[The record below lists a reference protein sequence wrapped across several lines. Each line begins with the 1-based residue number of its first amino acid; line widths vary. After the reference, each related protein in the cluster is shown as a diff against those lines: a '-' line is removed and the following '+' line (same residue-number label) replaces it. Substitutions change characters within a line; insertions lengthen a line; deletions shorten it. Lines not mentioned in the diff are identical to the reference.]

1 MNNYSRIDDYV
12 LKLVEESTPE
22 KTMWNLE
29 KIREGKKGTWNY
41 IDGCM
46 LTALMEMTRITGDP
60 RYASFA
66 ESVADY
72 YVQPDGSILTLDSDK
87 ANLDDINEG
96 RVLFELFEKT
106 GKEKYR
112 LAAANLYRQLEAQP
126 RTKEGNFW
134 HKAIYPNQVWLDGIY
149 MAQPFR
155 ALYEKHFGN
164 GDYSDIVR
172 QIRTVHERM
181 LCAETGLYF
190 HGYDASKT
198 AFWAD
203 PQTGCSKN
211 FWLRSLGWFAVALA
225 DLTEIL
231 PEGEEKNEL
240 SEIFADLMKAMR
252 GYADGETGMYWQVPD
267 QPSREGNYLET
278 SGSAMMAYAML
289 KGSRLGILS
298 EDYAVAGEKTFRGI
312 MDRYL
317 TFTDTGIDL
326 GGICLVAGLGP
337 ENNRRRDG
345 SYEYYISEPVV
356 ENDAKGVAP
365 FILAYTEIKRRQ
377 SAEHS

>member
-1 MNNYSRIDDYV
+1 MNNYTRIDDYV
-12 LKLVEESTPE
+12 LQLVETSTPE
-22 KTMWNLE
+22 RTMWNLE
-29 KIREGKKGTWNY
+29 KLREGKKGTWNY

-46 LTALMEMTRITGDP
+46 LTALMEMTRITHDE
-60 RYASFA
+60 RYAAFA
-66 ESVADY
+66 ETVADY
-72 YVQPDGSILTLDSDK
+72 YVQDDGTILTLDPEK

-96 RVLFELFEKT
+96 RVLFELHEKT

-112 LAAANLYRQLEAQP
+112 LAAERLYRQLEEQP
-126 RTKEGNFW
+126 RTYEGNFW

-155 ALYEKHFGN
+155 ALYEKYFGN
-164 GDYSDIVR
+164 SDYSDIVK

-181 LCAETGLYF
+181 LSKEKGLYF

-203 PQTGCSKN
+203 PETGCSKN

-225 DLTEIL
+225 DLCEII
-231 PEGEEKNEL
+231 PEGSDRDEL
-240 SEIFADLMKAMR
+240 TAIFADLMKAMR
-252 GYADGETGMYWQVPD
+252 NYMDEETGMYWQVPD
-267 QPSREGNYLET
+267 QPGREGNYLET

-298 EDYAVAGEKTFRGI
+298 EDFAEAGEKTFNGI

-345 SYEYYISEPVV
+345 SYEYYISEPIV

-365 FILAYTEIKRRQ
+365 FILAYTEIKHKKAQ
-377 SAEHS
+377 

>member
-1 MNNYSRIDDYV
+1 MTDYGKIDAYI
-12 LKLVEESTPE
+12 LRLVKESTPE

-46 LTALMEMTRITGDP
+46 LTALMEISGITGDP
-60 RYASFA
+60 LYASFA
-66 ESVADY
+66 ETVADY
-72 YVQPDGSILTLDSDK
+72 YVQEDGSILTLEPDK

-96 RVLFELFEKT
+96 RVLFELYEKT

-112 LAAANLYRQLEAQP
+112 LAADTLRKQLAAQP
-126 RTKEGNFW
+126 RTDEGNFW

-149 MAQPFR
+149 MAQPFY
-155 ALYEKHFGN
+155 ALYEKNFGKK
-164 GDYSDIVR
+164 DYSDTVNQILNVR
-172 QIRTVHERM
+172 RRM
-181 LCAETGLYF
+181 YSEEKGLYF
-190 HGYDASKT
+190 HGYDASRK

-203 PQTGCSKN
+203 PETGCSKN

-225 DLTEIL
+225 DLCGIL
-231 PEGEEKNEL
+231 PEGSERDSLIAVFTEL
-240 SEIFADLMKAMR
+240 MGNMR
-252 GYADGETGMYWQVPD
+252 RYADEETGMYWQVPD
-267 QPSREGNYLET
+267 QPGREGNYLET
-278 SGSAMMAYAML
+278 SGSAMMSYAML
-289 KGSRLGILS
+289 KGARLHLLP
-298 EDYAVAGEKTFRGI
+298 EEYALLGEKTFNGI
-312 MDRYL
+312 VSRYL
-317 TFTDTGIDL
+317 AFTDDGLNL

-365 FILAYTEIKRRQ
+365 FILAYTEMKRK
-377 SAEHS
+377 HGI

>member
-1 MNNYSRIDDYV
+1 MNDYSRIDDYV
-12 LKLVEESTPE
+12 LRLVNESTPE

-46 LTALMEMTRITGDP
+46 LTALMEMTRITGDA
-60 RYASFA
+60 RYEAFA
-66 ESVADY
+66 ETVADY
-72 YVQPDGSILTLDSDK
+72 YVQQDGTILTLEADK

-96 RVLFELFEKT
+96 RVLFELYEKT

-112 LAAANLYRQLEAQP
+112 LAAGRLYSQLEAQP
-126 RTKEGNFW
+126 RTYEGNFW

-155 ALYEKHFGN
+155 ALYEKYFGDH
-164 GDYSDIVR
+164 DYSDIIK
-172 QIRTVHERM
+172 QIRTVNQRM
-181 LCAETGLYF
+181 RSAETGLYF

-203 PQTGCSKN
+203 PETGCSKN
-211 FWLRSLGWFAVALA
+211 YWLRSLGWFAVAMA
-225 DLTEIL
+225 DLSEII
-231 PEGEEKNEL
+231 PEGPERDEL
-240 SEIFADLMKAMR
+240 TAIFADLMKAMR
-252 GYADGETGMYWQVPD
+252 RYADEETGMYWQVPD
-267 QPSREGNYLET
+267 QPGREGNYLET

-289 KGSRLGILS
+289 KGARLGILS
-298 EDYAVAGEKTFRGI
+298 EDFAEAGEKTFQGI

-317 TFTDTGIDL
+317 KFTDTGINL

-345 SYEYYISEPVV
+345 SYEYYISEPIV

-365 FILAYTEIKRRQ
+365 FILAYTEVKRR
-377 SAEHS
+377 SA